1 MFSAFFEVLVFCFG
15 VVMVDAFV
23 DLSLEDDEVST
34 IQLGVEASDKTML
47 YIHYF
52 FGTFLTLSGINFQ
65 AMKCTL
71 ANVWHPV
78 GGVAISD
85 LGNDRFLFRFFYEVD
100 ANRILMNGP
109 WTFNSHLI
117 LHRLKE
123 GKDPLLVPL
132 FWVDF

>member
-1 MFSAFFEVLVFCFG
+1 MKLVQFNLVLRRRIKQCCIF
-15 VVMVDAFV
+15 
-23 DLSLEDDEVST
+23 T
-34 IQLGVEASDKTML
+34 I
-47 YIHYF
+47 F